1 MPQEIYQ
8 LHKQQKSLFVLEK
21 FVSLSSDFSVVTPE
35 KKKGGLCV
43 RNESVV
49 FANAFLRQVHGR
61 KNLREESLMLA
72 HSLKTLSPQWQ

>member
-49 FANAFLRQVHGR
+49 FAKASTWQKESKGR
-61 KNLREESLMLA
+61 IINVGS
-72 HSLKTLSPQWQ
+72 